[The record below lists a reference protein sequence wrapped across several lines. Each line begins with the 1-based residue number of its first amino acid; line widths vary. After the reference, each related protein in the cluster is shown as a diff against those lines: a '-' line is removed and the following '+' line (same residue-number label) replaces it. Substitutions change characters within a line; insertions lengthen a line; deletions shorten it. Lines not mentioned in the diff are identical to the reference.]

1 MISGVKNY
9 IKDKLNTVK
18 IYDVD
23 QALQVPKVREH
34 LAKIA
39 RKDGIGSGTTSD
51 IKSIFN
57 DTDGMYQPSTH
68 SVIIKNMSD
77 KSTLIH
83 ELNHSLGNTLSP
95 FGVDNNILSPLGY
108 YDDPYLNTHLKMPI
122 NDYLDSP

>member
-1 MISGVKNY
+1 MLPGKITPDMWDDEIRQKIRNTSKEELISVIKNY

-39 RKDGIGSGTTSD
+39 RKDGIGAGTTSD

-77 KSTLIH
+77 KSTSIH
-83 ELNHSLGNTLSP
+83 ELNHSLGN
-95 FGVDNNILSPLGY
+95 ILAL
-108 YDDPYLNTHLKMPI
+108 LE
-122 NDYLDSP
+122 

>member
-1 MISGVKNY
+1 MLPGKITPDMWDDEIRQKIRNTSKEELISGIKNY

-39 RKDGIGSGTTSD
+39 RKDGIGAGTTSD

-77 KSTLIH
+77 KSTSIH
-83 ELNHSLGNTLSP
+83 ELNHSLGN
-95 FGVDNNILSPLGY
+95 ILAL
-108 YDDPYLNTHLKMPI
+108 LE
-122 NDYLDSP
+122 